1 MNFAMSDLA
10 TLVPRLFDLGLNL
23 LTAMLILV
31 LGWWGSAL
39 LGKWVRRIAGRST
52 RVDPTV
58 IPIFHSTV
66 VWSIR
71 IFTLVAVLA
80 RFGVQTASII
90 AVLGAAGLAVG
101 LALQG
106 TLQNIAAGIMLL
118 LLRPVRAGEFVT
130 LSSGSSGTVEEV
142 GMFLTRLVQ
151 PDGVH
156 VSLPNS
162 TVWNATITNFSRN
175 PTRRFDMPVG
185 IRYGDDLDQAI
196 ALLTRLVNEHPL
208 ALKEPAPEVRVFEY
222 LDNVI
227 TVNVRSWVASP
238 RYWEYRWDLLRQAR
252 LLLDENGYQPPVPV
266 RVVSEARHEGA
277 RHQEAGQQEA
287 QQQETRP

>member
-1 MNFAMSDLA
+1 MTLAMSDI
-10 TLVPRLFDLGLNL
+10 TNLVPRLFDLGLNL
-23 LTAMLILV
+23 LTALLILV
-31 LGWWGSAL
+31 LGWWISAL
-39 LGKWVRRIAGRST
+39 LGKWVRRIARRST
-52 RVDPTV
+52 RVDPTI

-71 IFTLVAVLA
+71 IFTVVAVLA

-118 LLRPVRAGEFVT
+118 LLRPVRAGEFVS
-130 LSSGSSGTVEEV
+130 LSSGSNGTVEEV

-151 PDGVH
+151 PDGIH
-156 VSLPNS
+156 ISLPNS

-175 PTRRFDMPVG
+175 PTRRFDLPVG
-185 IRYGDDLDQAI
+185 IRYGDDLEQAI
-196 ALLTRLVNEHPL
+196 ALLTKLVNEHPL
-208 ALKEPAPEVRVFEY
+208 ALKDPAPEVRVFEY
-222 LDNVI
+222 LDNVV
-227 TVNVRSWVASP
+227 TVNIRSWVESP

-252 LLLDENGYQPPVPV
+252 LLLDQNGYQPPVPV
-266 RVVSEARHEGA
+266 RVVTAPGEAAAKEGA
-277 RHQEAGQQEA
+277 PRL
-287 QQQETRP
+287 P